1 MRWCF
6 FSPTMRAR
14 DVLSGDSRASGGAE
28 AQVAYLS
35 EALACKGH
43 EVSLI
48 YGNGDA
54 TLATDMISGVA
65 CIDAAPEWNP
75 KTIFAFW
82 QTLKRLAPDVIYA
95 RLPSDFLWM
104 IRLYARQSGSKF
116 IYAIASTLHCDPWT
130 AYDYNRWFHAPAFA
144 LGLRGADIIAVQHEQ
159 QVPLMCPLLQQR
171 AVHVPNL
178 VRSFR
183 DLPRSFDQTVY
194 DAIWIG
200 MIRPEKQIHLFLDLV
215 SALPKLHFA
224 VVGGFDVH
232 HDAGERRALE
242 QRMRTL
248 PNLSVL
254 GPQRTD
260 AIRQLLAQSKVLV
273 NTSSVEGFPNTMLEA
288 WSAGVPVVSMSIDPG
303 GTIEREGMGR
313 LSGTATGLA
322 YDVSELAT
330 NCNLNLRLGS
340 RGLDYVRR
348 THGWEDVYSS
358 LIGALPFGRGAAPV
372 LEPN

>member
-14 DVLSGDSRASGGAE
+14 DVLSGDSRTSGGAE

-35 EALACKGH
+35 EAMACKGH

-48 YGNGDA
+48 YGSGDA
-54 TLATDMISGVA
+54 TLTTEVIAGVT
-65 CIDAAPEWNP
+65 CIDAAPEWKP
-75 KTIFAFW
+75 RTIVAFW
-82 QTLKRLAPDVIYA
+82 QTLKQLAPDVIYA

-104 IRLYARQSGSKF
+104 IRLYAKQNGSKF

-144 LGLRGADIIAVQHEQ
+144 LGLRGADVIAVQHEQ

-183 DLPRSFDQTVY
+183 DQPRSFEQTLY

-200 MIRPEKQIHLFLDLV
+200 MIRPEKRIHLFLDLV
-215 SALPKLHFA
+215 ASRPKLRFA
-224 VVGGFDVH
+224 VIGGFDVH
-232 HDAGERRALE
+232 HDADERRALE
-242 QRMRTL
+242 QRMRAL

-254 GPQRTD
+254 GPQRTE

-288 WSAGVPVVSMSIDPG
+288 WSAGIPVVSMAIDPG
-303 GTIEREGMGR
+303 GAIEREGMGR
-313 LSGTATGLA
+313 LSGTAASLA
-322 YDVSELAT
+322 RDISELASDGD
-330 NCNLNLRLGS
+330 LNLRLGS

-358 LIGALPFGRGAAPV
+358 LIGALPSGHEAAPI
-372 LEPN
+372 LGSP